1 MKKLLSNFSSR
12 WSTLLDLPYCTVGFR
27 PFLNKIQSNF
37 FCCKIFEAFH
47 WGVVYKYAKI
57 FCICTTNFVDNG
69 AWKFIFSY
77 HHEDFSNPLWNISW
91 GTEIARLKE
100 RTYVDVKP
108 TIDPISYVPCLSLWI
123 NGIVNSSH
131 VMILWKNYQV
141 LKLHPFSKRDDSSGI
156 EPSIDIIF
164 IFTLFIAHLYSNFW
178 CKWHINIIF
187 TLFIA
192 STRIEQFL
200 IQMPSKARQ
209 AFWQGVSKIAL

>member
-108 TIDPISYVPCLSLWI
+108 TIDPISYVPCLSLQSLDKC
-123 NGIVNSSH
+123 NS
-131 VMILWKNYQV
+131 ILPMLVFMKELSSIKVAPLQQAWWLLRHWTQHWYY
-141 LKLHPFSKRDDSSGI
+141 LYLHFVYCSSI
-156 EPSIDIIF
+156 
-164 IFTLFIAHLYSNFW
+164 
-178 CKWHINIIF
+178 
-187 TLFIA
+187 
-192 STRIEQFL
+192 
-200 IQMPSKARQ
+200 
-209 AFWQGVSKIAL
+209 